1 MAKIKIN
8 NLNRENQMVEL
19 DEKQL
24 SNVLGGTSWH
34 IYHAPDGSI
43 IESVWIHDGLNTSTH
58 YYPKVSPSS
67 KSSN

>member
-24 SNVLGGTSWH
+24 SNVVGGLESWH
-34 IYHAPDGSI
+34 VYFAPDGSI
-43 IESVWIHDGLNTSTH
+43 IDSIFIDDGDDTLYRH
-58 YYPKVSPSS
+58 RPKVSSS
-67 KSSN
+67 ST